1 MTEVHPVW
9 TPRSLLVLRL
19 GPPRGEEVPVVTEP
33 ECHVGAEEE
42 VEGDVAEVL
51 PEGTEVRGASVHG
64 AGGREGEPE
73 DLVIVE

>member
-1 MTEVHPVW
+1 M
-9 TPRSLLVLRL
+9 
-19 GPPRGEEVPVVTEP
+19 PVVTEP